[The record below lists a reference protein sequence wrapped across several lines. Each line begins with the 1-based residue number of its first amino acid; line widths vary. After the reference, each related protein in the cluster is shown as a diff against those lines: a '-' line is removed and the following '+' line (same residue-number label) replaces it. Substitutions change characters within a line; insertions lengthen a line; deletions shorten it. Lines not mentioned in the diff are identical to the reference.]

1 MEDEFDSLDYQISE
15 FQSSTVE
22 YIAGYIKLRLPSK
35 LTCKF
40 CVEIVT
46 MDPPK
51 LTQRGLTSMKDRG
64 GLKYAS
70 EDLIKICLI
79 SEAKIQQ
86 AKSNEELFCNRQI
99 LNILC
104 LKAVGT
110 CLTQHPHLVEKA
122 NHEKFHTY
130 NLIKYI
136 STNSSR
142 RFHRFI
148 LS

>member
-1 MEDEFDSLDYQISE
+1 
-15 FQSSTVE
+15 
-22 YIAGYIKLRLPSK
+22 
-35 LTCKF
+35 
-40 CVEIVT
+40 
-46 MDPPK
+46 
-51 LTQRGLTSMKDRG
+51 MKDRG

-122 NHEKFHTY
+122 NHEEFQKD
-130 NLIKYI
+130 LDQQ
-136 STNSSR
+136 
-142 RFHRFI
+142 
-148 LS
+148 